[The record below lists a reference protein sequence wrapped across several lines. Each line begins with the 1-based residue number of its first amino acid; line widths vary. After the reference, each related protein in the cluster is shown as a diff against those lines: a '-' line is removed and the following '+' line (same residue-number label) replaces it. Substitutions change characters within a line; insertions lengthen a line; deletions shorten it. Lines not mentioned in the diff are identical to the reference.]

1 MLGITRFIWWMDAGQ
16 TTGTT
21 AWIDRHNGRNSN
33 EEFLYLGKLLGT
45 DVHGKKKFCSMQV
58 ETEKSF
64 LFLKSAS
71 FFTKTKMLGILPDFL
86 KRNF

>member
-1 MLGITRFIWWMDAGQ
+1 MMNGCWTDTDTMV
-16 TTGTT
+16 
-21 AWIDRHNGRNSN
+21 DRHNDRNNN
-33 EEFLYLGKLLGT
+33 EDFLYLSKLLGT

-58 ETEKSF
+58 ETKKSF

-71 FFTKTKMLGILPDFL
+71 FFTKTKMLDILPDFL

>member
-1 MLGITRFIWWMDAGQ
+1 ML
-16 TTGTT
+16 
-21 AWIDRHNGRNSN
+21 DRHNCRNSN
-33 EEFLYLGKLLGT
+33 EDFLYLGKLLGKLLGT

-58 ETEKSF
+58 ETKKSF